1 MGFKKLVYFMLSM
14 IKESSQNALER
25 FFAMNGEDTFMTQ
38 QAFSLAR
45 QKIKWE
51 AFREMFDFTVATYY
65 KINETLRWN
74 GYRLSAVDGSKL
86 ALPDDKPLRAYFGGF
101 GANKESPTAQ
111 GSMLYDLLNDVVMH
125 ALIEPLK
132 TGEQA
137 QARAHIQHLEGLE
150 SFEGGKELVIFDRG
164 YPSKELIQG
173 LTDKKI
179 DYLMR
184 VRTKFS
190 KAADALGPGDHRI
203 ELEHGKKRLPVRVI
217 KLELDSK
224 ETETLITSLTDTR
237 YGVEDFKW
245 LYFKRWPVE
254 TKYDVIKKKLEIEN
268 FSGKLVDNIRQDFY
282 ATMTLA
288 NIAADFYREAQ
299 ADVETEQE
307 RKENKYQY
315 QINVNHEIGVLKD
328 RLVKTLIEDDD
339 RKRGAM
345 FDEILSL
352 LKKRLI
358 PIRPNRSLPRTPF
371 PRRVKFHHNHKS
383 NC

>member
-1 MGFKKLVYFMLSM
+1 MLSM

-65 KINETLRWN
+65 KINEIERWN

-101 GANKESPTAQ
+101 GSDKESPTAQ
-111 GSMLYDLLNDVVMH
+111 ASMLYDLLNDVVMH
-125 ALIEPLK
+125 ALIEPIK

-190 KAADALGPGDHRI
+190 KAVDALGPGDHRI

-299 ADVETEQE
+299 ADVEDEQE

-315 QINVNHEIGVLKD
+315 QVNVNHEIGVLKD

-345 FDEILSL
+345 FDEILNL

-358 PIRPNRSLPRTPF
+358 PIRPNRSLPRTAF